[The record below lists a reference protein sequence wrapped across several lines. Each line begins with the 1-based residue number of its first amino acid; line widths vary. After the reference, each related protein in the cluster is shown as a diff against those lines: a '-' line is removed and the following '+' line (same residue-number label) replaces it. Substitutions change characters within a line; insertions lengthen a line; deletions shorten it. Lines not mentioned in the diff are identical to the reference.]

1 MKRFSI
7 CFAVFAA
14 MFFIVGCGSSNESVY
29 DNVDTS
35 DSESEE
41 SDLDDT
47 NSQNDITDDSIPDNT
62 DSQTDDTDTD
72 FSNDSDDA
80 LSDNDSDSAHET
92 EIGET
97 REANCTGLPAKA
109 HWNTVSS
116 ITQTWNGTDWEPSTE
131 AIFST
136 TASETKCRFVC
147 NENYSW
153 NDSECVAETRTAN
166 CESLPENAVWNSAA
180 SITQTWDD
188 ENWFPSSTGTY
199 NTNSSLSECRF
210 KCVENYN
217 WNGSQ
222 CVATTIQSDCTN
234 LPENAV
240 WNVASSI
247 TQTWSG
253 SEWLPVL
260 TAVYNETPSNSE
272 CFFKCAENYE
282 WKDSQ
287 CIAKTIESDCVGLP
301 LKAHW
306 NTATKIMQTWD
317 GNYWIPSNL
326 GSFNVA
332 SSDSECYFQC
342 DEHYTWSSST
352 SKCDADTQPATC
364 INLPDNAV
372 WNSVSEIT
380 QTWNGSDWA
389 PSNIGSFSNAT
400 STSECYFK
408 CKEHYS
414 WSSSTSTCD
423 ADSQPAVCIGLPEN
437 AFWNNVSFITQT
449 WDGTDWNPSNVGSFS
464 ATASSNECHFKCHE
478 HYTWND
484 SNSTCDADS
493 QPAPCIELPDNA
505 VWNSVSEITQTWN
518 GSDWM
523 PSAIGTYNE
532 AASSEECRFKCADDY
547 HWEDSACVSNTR
559 RADCADLP
567 TGAVRNSASSII
579 QNWTVEN
586 GWQPSTIPT
595 YSTEESASE
604 CRYKCDPAYTW
615 ENGNCI
621 NQRTTACTDL
631 PENAEW
637 NIVSEIPQN
646 WTGSEW
652 IPETT
657 GTFDTSASTEECV
670 FKCKEHYY
678 WTDSICKAESQ
689 VSNCE
694 ELPAHA
700 HWNTA
705 ETISQTWDGL
715 DWVPSTIGTYG
726 EEESTTECRFKCD
739 NYYQW
744 NGALCVVPLARI
756 CTGQLRCFNDSRE
769 ISCPVNGENFF
780 GQDANY
786 ANLSC
791 TWPSLT
797 VDDSIS
803 DQKTLIDNNTGLEW
817 QQTDSEVGM
826 AWSAA
831 VSYCDELNYG
841 EHDDWRLPTPQELL
855 TLSAVI
861 GDTDYFQA
869 TTDRTYWS
877 SGGNCSPGY
886 SSYAWS
892 VDYYNYGGNYF
903 IKCDSTSRKARCV
916 RGNKLPYPIYEEIFS
931 VSGNII
937 KDPINNLWWQKNR
950 IEGKTWQEALSYCE
964 GHGMRLPNI
973 NELASLINYETNISN
988 FPGSIGVDWSSTTL
1002 SHIDSSGSSAMMI
1015 KSNGTIDLVNK
1026 NENYVT
1032 KTRCVVS
1039 LDEEK

>member
-1 MKRFSI
+1 MKNF
-7 CFAVFAA
+7 CAVFALFCVVFLFA
-14 MFFIVGCGSSNESVY
+14 ACSGGSKESVY
-29 DNVDTS
+29 GDTDTS
-35 DSESEE
+35 DST
-41 SDLDDT
+41 SDKTDSDTTDT
-47 NSQNDITDDSIPDNT
+47 NSDDADSQSDSTADTTPDNGDSADDSEGDKPDSDNPDTTPDGGDTAPDNGDT
-62 DSQTDDTDTD
+62 EPDNGDSADDANTSDPADDADSSDSQ
-72 FSNDSDDA
+72 SDDDA
-80 LSDNDSDSAHET
+80 DTSHGNEP
-92 EIGET
+92 EVGET
-97 REANCTGLPAKA
+97 READCTGLPANA
-109 HWNTVSS
+109 SWNTVSS
-116 ITQTWNGTDWEPSTE
+116 ITQTWNGTEWVPSAE
-131 AIFST
+131 ATFST
-136 TASETKCRFVC
+136 TESTTKCRFVC
-147 NENYSW
+147 NQNYSW
-153 NDSECVAETRTAN
+153 NDSECVAETRRAN
-166 CESLPENAVWNSAA
+166 CES
-180 SITQTWDD
+180 
-188 ENWFPSSTGTY
+188 
-199 NTNSSLSECRF
+199 
-210 KCVENYN
+210 
-217 WNGSQ
+217 
-222 CVATTIQSDCTN
+222 

-247 TQTWSG
+247 TQTWNG

-260 TAVYNETPSNSE
+260 TAIYSETPSNSE

-282 WKDSQ
+282 WKDYQ

-306 NTATKIMQTWD
+306 NTANKIMQTWN
-317 GNYWIPSNL
+317 GNEWIPSNV

-342 DEHYTWSSST
+342 DEHYSWNSST
-352 SKCDADTQPATC
+352 SKCDADSQPATC
-364 INLPDNAV
+364 IDLPDNAV
-372 WNSVSEIT
+372 WNNVSEIT
-380 QTWNGSDWA
+380 QTWNGIDWA
-389 PSNIGSFSNAT
+389 PSNIGSFNNAA

-408 CKEHYS
+408 CKEHYTWNS
-414 WSSSTSTCD
+414 LTSICD

-437 AFWNNVSFITQT
+437 AFWNNVS
-449 WDGTDWNPSNVGSFS
+449 
-464 ATASSNECHFKCHE
+464 
-478 HYTWND
+478 
-484 SNSTCDADS
+484 
-493 QPAPCIELPDNA
+493 
-505 VWNSVSEITQTWN
+505 EITQTWN
-518 GSDWM
+518 GIDWI
-523 PSAIGTYNE
+523 PSVVGTYNE
-532 AASSEECRFKCADDY
+532 TASSEECRFKCAEDY

-567 TGAVRNSASSII
+567 TGAVRNIALSII

-586 GWQPSTIPT
+586 GWQPSTTPT
-595 YSTEESASE
+595 YNTEESTNE

-621 NQRTTACTDL
+621 NQKAAGCTEL

-637 NIVSEIPQN
+637 NIVSEISQN

-652 IPETT
+652 IPTTT
-657 GTFDTSASTEECV
+657 GTFSTSASTEECV
-670 FKCKEHYY
+670 FKCKEHYS
-678 WTDSICKAESQ
+678 WTDSICKAESR

-700 HWNTA
+700 RWNTA

-715 DWVPSTIGTYG
+715 DWAPSTIGTYG
-726 EEESTTECRFKCD
+726 EDESTTECRFKCD

-769 ISCPVNGENFF
+769 ISCPVSGENFF

-817 QQTDSEVGM
+817 QQTSSENNM
-826 AWSAA
+826 AWNKA

-841 EHDDWRLPTPQELL
+841 GHDDWRLPTPQELL
-855 TLSAVI
+855 TLSAII

-869 TTDRTYWS
+869 TTDRAYWS

-886 SSYAWS
+886 SSYAWY

-903 IKCDSTSRKARCV
+903 IQCSGTSHKARCV
-916 RGNKLPYPIYEEIFS
+916 RGNKLAYPIYEEIFS

-937 KDPINNLWWQKNR
+937 KDPINNLRWQKDR

-988 FPGSIGVDWSSTTL
+988 FPGSIGVDWSSTTF
-1002 SHIDSSGSSAMMI
+1002 SNSSSGSSAMMI
-1015 KSNGTIDLVNK
+1015 KSNGTIDFVNK
-1026 NENYVT
+1026 NEIYVT

>member
-1 MKRFSI
+1 MKKIFLV
-7 CFAVFAA
+7 FALFAA
-14 MFFIVGCGSSNESVY
+14 MIFFSGCGSSNESVY
-29 DNVDTS
+29 DNTDSGNQSGENGDSGADSTTDTATDNGDSKHEETDAS
-35 DSESEE
+35 DSVDDL
-41 SDLDDT
+41 SDTAHDNGDLSDPT
-47 NSQNDITDDSIPDNT
+47 NDADS
-62 DSQTDDTDTD
+62 SD
-72 FSNDSDDA
+72 FVSDD
-80 LSDNDSDSAHET
+80 DFAHET

-97 REANCTGLPAKA
+97 REANCTGLPVKA

-188 ENWFPSSTGTY
+188 ENWIPSSTGNY
-199 NTNSSLSECRF
+199 NPNSSLSECRF

-222 CVATTIQSDCTN
+222 CVAAIIQSNCTN

-253 SEWLPVL
+253 SEWFPTL
-260 TAVYNETPSNSE
+260 TATYSETPSNSE

-282 WKDSQ
+282 WKNSQ

-301 LKAHW
+301 AKAHW

-317 GNYWIPSNL
+317 GNNWIPSNV
-326 GSFNVA
+326 GYFNVA
-332 SSDSECYFQC
+332 LSDSECYFQC
-342 DEHYTWSSST
+342 DEHYSWNSST
-352 SKCDADTQPATC
+352 
-364 INLPDNAV
+364 L
-372 WNSVSEIT
+372 
-380 QTWNGSDWA
+380 
-389 PSNIGSFSNAT
+389 
-400 STSECYFK
+400 
-408 CKEHYS
+408 
-414 WSSSTSTCD
+414 
-423 ADSQPAVCIGLPEN
+423 
-437 AFWNNVSFITQT
+437 
-449 WDGTDWNPSNVGSFS
+449 
-464 ATASSNECHFKCHE
+464 
-478 HYTWND
+478 
-484 SNSTCDADS
+484 TCDADS
-493 QPAPCIELPDNA
+493 QPAPCIDLPDNA
-505 VWNSVSEITQTWN
+505 VWNNVSEITQTWN
-518 GSDWM
+518 GLDWV
-523 PSAIGTYNE
+523 PSAIGSYNE

-547 HWEDSACVSNTR
+547 HWEDSVCVSNTR

-567 TGAVRNSASSII
+567 TGAARNSASSII

-595 YSTEESASE
+595 YNTEESTSE

-621 NQRTTACTDL
+621 NQRTADCTDL

-652 IPETT
+652 IPATT

-678 WTDSICKAESQ
+678 WTNSICEAESQ

-715 DWVPSTIGTYG
+715 DWAPSTIGTYG
-726 EEESTTECRFKCD
+726 EDESTTECRFKCD

-769 ISCPVNGENFF
+769 ISCPVSGENFF

-803 DQKTLIDNNTGLEW
+803 DQNTLIDNNTGLEW

-826 AWSAA
+826 VWSAA

-841 EHDDWRLPTPQELL
+841 GHDDWRLPTPQELL

-886 SSYAWS
+886 SSYAWY

-903 IKCDSTSRKARCV
+903 IKCNSTSRKARCV

-931 VSGNII
+931 VSGNIV
-937 KDPINNLWWQKNR
+937 KDPINNLRWQKNR